1 MKRKKIKWIIAI
13 LLIVSVLVLPMFV
26 SNPGVRINPITHTVF
41 KISAEDNFAII
52 LDGGTESWYVELT
65 GEEREKAI
73 DIINDIRYYFWLP
86 SHQLFF
92 PTGGWE
98 QCFRIKTHDRHDM
111 YVISDNR
118 IEVGFLTVYGYTK
131 EMMDLIDQYR
141 KELKSS

>member
-73 DIINDIRYYFWLP
+73 DIIN
-86 SHQLFF
+86 
-92 PTGGWE
+92 E
-98 QCFRIKTHDRHDM
+98 
-111 YVISDNR
+111 
-118 IEVGFLTVYGYTK
+118 TK
-131 EMMDLIDQYR
+131 FVKGSFC
-141 KELKSS
+141 KELQLLHIKYSGSYK